1 MSTVTLCPAPSPK
14 KSTASKIPRSPFIDF
29 SDKRVRSSVRRWQL
43 ILKSHSTSL
52 LPCDLISIFL
62 TSLDNVG
69 YFGYPSHW
77 TIESTEELTEMKQ
90 SADGFIKHYRI
101 SKQLAN
107 KLTQELEA
115 FLECIQAGM
124 SSS

>member
-1 MSTVTLCPAPSPK
+1 MLTRRTTFLSASILGSVT
-14 KSTASKIPRSPFIDF
+14 
-29 SDKRVRSSVRRWQL
+29 
-43 ILKSHSTSL
+43 
-52 LPCDLISIFL
+52 
-62 TSLDNVG
+62 
-69 YFGYPSHW
+69 
-77 TIESTEELTEMKQ
+77 TITIKLYQGTKELTEMKQ

-107 KLTQELEA
+107 KLTQELEV